1 MSKMME
7 LKEDPELKP
16 IFDDIEANGAAAM
29 EKYWNDTD
37 LMSKISQKMSAMNLG
52 PATPPRK
59 QENTKVRR
67 WLIKGA
73 CSRECET
80 HTIFVPEVRVYAAGI
95 LVVSLLLKL
104 MQWHSSVSRY
114 RAC

>member
-1 MSKMME
+1 MAKMMD

-37 LMSKISQKMSAMNLG
+37 LMSKISQKMSAMKLG

-59 QENTKVRR
+59 QENMKV
-67 WLIKGA
+67 L
-73 CSRECET
+73 
-80 HTIFVPEVRVYAAGI
+80 P
-95 LVVSLLLKL
+95 LLSSVFMHLKL
-104 MQWHSSVSRY
+104 PRTWLVQQCMHTRNVSFS
-114 RAC
+114 